1 MKGMDT
7 MATDKTAWERV
18 ATARHPKRPTSI
30 FYIENLFDNFV
41 EMHGDR
47 QFADDPAVI
56 AGIGWFN
63 GIPVTVIGIEK
74 GIDTNDRIRRNFGSP
89 HPEGYRKALR
99 LMRQAEKFHRPVIC
113 FVDTQGAYAGIGAE
127 ERGQAAA
134 IAENLMIM
142 SRLQTPIISM
152 VIGEGGSGGA
162 LALAVADRVAV
173 LENAIYSILSP
184 EGFASILWKDSSRA
198 QEAAEVMKLT
208 ATDLLELGVIDDV
221 ILEPED
227 GAQNDTAQM
236 LETVRNYIDLQIHEL
251 IDEDIDTLVAKRYT
265 KFRNMGKATLQ

>member
-1 MKGMDT
+1 MKGKET
-7 MATDKTAWERV
+7 MATDKTAWDRV
-18 ATARHPKRPTSI
+18 VMARYPKRPTSI
-30 FYIENLFDNFV
+30 FYIENLFDDFI

-47 QFADDPAVI
+47 QFADDPAII
-56 AGIGWFN
+56 AGIGLFN
-63 GIPVTVIGIEK
+63 KIPVTVIGIEK
-74 GIDTNDRIRRNFGSP
+74 GVDTNDRIQRNFGSP

-99 LMRQAEKFHRPVIC
+99 LMQQAEKFHRPVIC
-113 FVDTQGAYAGIGAE
+113 FVDTPGAYAGIGAE
-127 ERGQAAA
+127 ERGQGAA

-152 VIGEGGSGGA
+152 VIGEGSSGGA
-162 LALAVADRVAV
+162 LGLAVADRVAV

-208 ATDLLELGVIDDV
+208 AADLFDLGVIDDV
-221 ILEPED
+221 IIEPED
-227 GAQNDTAQM
+227 GAQNDTAQI
-236 LETVRNYIDLQIHEL
+236 LETVREYLDRQISDLME
-251 IDEDIDTLVAKRYT
+251 EDIDQLVAKRYT